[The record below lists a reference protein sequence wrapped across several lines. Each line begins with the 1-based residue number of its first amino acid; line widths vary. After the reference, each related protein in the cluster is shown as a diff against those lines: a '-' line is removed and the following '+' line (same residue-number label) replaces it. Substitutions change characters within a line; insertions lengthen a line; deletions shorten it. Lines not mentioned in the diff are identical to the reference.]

1 MGTKLNRK
9 VLGLGAALIGAVFAS
24 ASAYAGAVLVMIDD
38 LGGTVAV
45 VDNGAGD
52 SDATVGVINYNG
64 AIGAWLVTAEIGVS
78 KPIVGS
84 ASEAQVDLLSV
95 NASSGAAGD
104 LYVLFSDTDFIST
117 GGNMWFDLAIGGTT
131 DGTVETAGC
140 FNASNSNWM
149 DEGLCENLFLLSPVL
164 NTNPFSWA
172 GGTSVATSG
181 DLFSLGIGALISHDK
196 GGITSFDANLRVPEP
211 GMLGFLGFGLLG
223 MGLAARRR
231 RKA

>member
-1 MGTKLNRK
+1 M
-9 VLGLGAALIGAVFAS
+9 VL
-24 ASAYAGAVLVMIDD
+24 IDD
-38 LGGTVAV
+38 LGGTVAI

-95 NASSGAAGD
+95 NASSGAAGE
-104 LYVLFSDTDFIST
+104 LVVLFSDTDFIST

-131 DGTVETAGC
+131 DGTVVTGGC
-140 FNASNSNWM
+140 YNASNTNWT
-149 DEGLCENLFLLSPVL
+149 DGDSCENLFLLSSDL
-164 NTNPFSWA
+164 TGNPFSWLD
-172 GGTSVATSG
+172 GGLVATSG
-181 DLFSLGIGALISHDK
+181 DLFSLGIGAAIVHDK

-211 GMLGFLGFGLLG
+211 GMLGFLGLGLLG

-231 RKA
+231 QKA